1 MQKKL
6 LAQINFPTIYD
17 TLRKAPYNIDIK
29 LPSGGK
35 IGTRTLLENAK
46 LGDII
51 SAFLPYIY
59 VIAGLILFGLLVIG
73 GFGLLTSAGNPDS
86 VKKAQSKIV
95 SALTGFVI
103 IFISYWLAQILEI
116 IFKIQIL

>member
-1 MQKKL
+1 MYAFTFTDL
-6 LAQINFPTIYD
+6 YNR
-17 TLRKAPYNIDIK
+17 LRGQGQDPS
-29 LPSGGK
+29 LP
-35 IGTRTLLENAK
+35 IGTGKKFYDPGSLVFIN
-46 LGDII
+46 LGDVITVI
-51 SAFLPYIY
+51 LPYVY

-103 IFISYWLAQILEI
+103 IFISYWLAQIMEI